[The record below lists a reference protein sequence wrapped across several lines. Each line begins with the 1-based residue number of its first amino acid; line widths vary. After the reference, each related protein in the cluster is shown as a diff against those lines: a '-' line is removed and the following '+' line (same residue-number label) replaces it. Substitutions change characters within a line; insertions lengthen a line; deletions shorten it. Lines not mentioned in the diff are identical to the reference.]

1 MRFILTV
8 GLSLT
13 FSPSFRLFMGCFVH
27 VPLSQFQPS
36 PAPLTHVHTQFPVL
50 WAFSHSSLALARR
63 TQSSISD
70 AKKRKA
76 IPADWLLTL
85 LCKKY
90 INPHWILT
98 GEGPTH
104 LQPCEDGAPVAFPVH
119 TIVERRPVQE
129 CSMDELM
136 REVVRRAMAATN

>member
-1 MRFILTV
+1 MTSLLTSSVSEKEASARLKRFYQAAECT
-8 GLSLT
+8 
-13 FSPSFRLFMGCFVH
+13 
-27 VPLSQFQPS
+27 
-36 PAPLTHVHTQFPVL
+36 TQVEL
-50 WAFSHSSLALARR
+50 AAFLGVR
-63 TQSSISD
+63 QSSISD

-104 LQPCEDGAPVAFPVH
+104 LHPCEDGAPVALPVQ
-119 TIVERRPVQE
+119 TIVERRPPQE

-136 REVVRRAMAATN
+136 REVVRKAMVATN